1 MEMAYLLVGFLAIW
15 GISFAYLYTI
25 AQRQSRLEREL
36 ELLRGEM
43 AAGSGP
49 SEE

>member
-1 MEMAYLLVGFLAIW
+1 MAYLLVGFLALW
-15 GISFAYLYTI
+15 GISFAYLYAI
-25 AQRQSRLEREL
+25 ARRQSRLEREL

-43 AAGSGP
+43 AARDDP